1 MAKHFWKG
9 RLGYIG
15 YGGLGQQARDVL
27 HVRDLFRLVQWQIVN
42 LGSLKGQIY
51 NVGGGLDNN
60 VSLSQLTDLCSQITG
75 NSIEIGSSLENRPGD
90 LPIYVTDNRK
100 ITDFSGWKPEISVS
114 TLLKE
119 VHEWFLIDE
128 SSLKSI
134 LS

>member
-1 MAKHFWKG
+1 
-9 RLGYIG
+9 
-15 YGGLGQQARDVL
+15 
-27 HVRDLFRLVQWQIVN
+27 
-42 LGSLKGQIY
+42 
-51 NVGGGLDNN
+51 
-60 VSLSQLTDLCSQITG
+60 
-75 NSIEIGSSLENRPGD
+75 LENRPGD